1 MSIYDYFESQV
12 RKHQSAVAFRYLNQV
27 VTYSDVLKQATQ
39 LSLDF
44 GERGVKKGYR
54 MLFYCDHPLQT
65 IIGYFACHR
74 IGAICI
80 PINLDTDL
88 QETLAMLSDIKADGC
103 FVSNGTFNTINPL
116 LKNIS
121 FFSLH
126 PDCNSDKKTINHN
139 DEKCTLKAMKVND
152 EDAAFIFMTSG
163 STGKP
168 KGSICTHHNVISYI
182 TYNAVPYP
190 IEQTDIFLC
199 HTPMQS
205 DMSIFALYLP
215 LTFGAAC
222 VLLPNNM
229 RRNPLFVN
237 NIIVQE
243 KITVLQLVPSAIR
256 MLMLQGWSDKN
267 APSVRILIFT
277 GEKMPLKELSELR
290 ERFTKARLYNVFGIT
305 ETNDVFY
312 YQIPEH
318 PTPIQSLP
326 LGIPL
331 PHVNVVLVND
341 SMAECSEGEIGEL
354 CVSSNTVM
362 KGYDG
367 IDAKDIFI
375 SISGNLA
382 YPTKDLLLFQDG
394 MYHFVGRKDNMIKID
409 SQRVFPSL
417 VEEVIMSEPTVIE
430 AAVVSLVQYERP
442 YLAAYV
448 YGNIDKLRLRA
459 YCSTLLPTYSIPVLF
474 VLVSD
479 PLPKTSSGKIDYS
492 SIKRTLQHQFNLN
505 SQ

>member
-1 MSIYDYFESQV
+1 M
-12 RKHQSAVAFRYLNQV
+12 
-27 VTYSDVLKQATQ
+27 TYSDVLKQATQ

-44 GERGVKKGYR
+44 LKRGVKKGYR

-65 IIGYFACHR
+65 VIGYYACHR

-80 PINLDTDL
+80 PVNLDTDL
-88 QETLAMLSDIKADGC
+88 QETLTMLSDIKADGC
-103 FVSNGTFNTINPL
+103 FVSNGTFNIINPL
-116 LKNIS
+116 LKNVSYFS
-121 FFSLH
+121 FH
-126 PDCNSDKKTINHN
+126 PDCNSDTKTIYHK
-139 DEKCTLKAMKVND
+139 DEAYTLESMKVSA

-168 KGSICTHHNVISYI
+168 KAAICTHHNVISYI
-182 TYNAVPYP
+182 SYKAVPYP

-222 VLLPNNM
+222 VLLPNSM
-229 RRNPLFVN
+229 RRNPMYVKH
-237 NIIVQE
+237 IIIQE
-243 KITVLQLVPSAIR
+243 RITVLQLVPSAIR
-256 MLMLQGWSDKN
+256 LLMLQGLNDTI
-267 APSVRILIFT
+267 APSVKILIFT

-312 YQIPEH
+312 YQIPEY
-318 PTPIQSLP
+318 PTPIVSLP

-331 PHVNVVLVND
+331 PHVNVVLMND
-341 SMAECSEGEIGEL
+341 SMVECSEGEIGEL
-354 CVSSNTVM
+354 YVSSNTVM

-367 IDAKDIFI
+367 IDTKDTFI
-375 SISGNLA
+375 SISGYST

-394 MYHFVGRKDNMIKID
+394 MYHFIGRKDNMIKID

-417 VEEVIMSEPTVIE
+417 VEEVIMSEPTVVE
-430 AAVVSLVQYERP
+430 AAVVALVQFERP

-459 YCSTLLPTYSIPVLF
+459 YCSTLLPAYSIPVFF
-474 VLVSD
+474 VLVSV

-492 SIKRTLQHQFNLN
+492 SIKQILQHQFTLN